1 MLCGSFWGGRFGDAV
16 CPAKTAAGS
25 SPWERGDWRQGTHCP
40 GSTRGELTA
49 GKVFLTVGLA
59 FQLRC
64 WSRADHSS
72 CSVGLA
78 FPFKDH
84 SKMSTVFVS
93 GPTGCIGAATVVHLL
108 ENGVDNV
115 VGFSRREDFSRIP
128 REYHD
133 RIRFC
138 AGDITNPEQVMA
150 AIVESAPTAIIHLA
164 AYQTPDC
171 QARPM
176 EGLDVNVLGTVNMFR
191 AARQLGDSLERFV
204 YASSAAVYGPR
215 SLYAG
220 DSVTAGSAYL
230 PPNLY
235 GYWKV
240 AGEGVAQ
247 AFHAETGVPT
257 VSLRLATTYG
267 PGRDLGLTS
276 APTTAIKAAV
286 LGQRYRLPYHGREH
300 FHFVEDVGAGFSLS
314 AIDPFD
320 GYDALNLR
328 GRTVETQVFL
338 EVLQKACRDAGIAG
352 FDIAVEDDATTMP
365 FVCDLDAQ

>member
-1 MLCGSFWGGRFGDAV
+1 M
-16 CPAKTAAGS
+16 AGHES
-25 SPWERGDWRQGTHCP
+25 W
-40 GSTRGELTA
+40 L
-49 GKVFLTVGLA
+49 VGLA
-59 FQLRC
+59 
-64 WSRADHSS
+64 H
-72 CSVGLA
+72 
-78 FPFKDH
+78 PFKDPLE
-84 SKMSTVFVS
+84 MSTVFVS

-108 ENGVDNV
+108 ENGVDDV

-128 REYHD
+128 RKYHD
-133 RIRFC
+133 RIRFT
-138 AGDITNPEQVMA
+138 AGDITNPEQVASAIA
-150 AIVESAPTAIIHLA
+150 AAAPVAIIHLA
-164 AYQTPDC
+164 AYQSPDC

-176 EGLDVNVLGTVNMFR
+176 EGLNVNVAGTVNMFR

-215 SLYAG
+215 SLYPG
-220 DSVTAGSAYL
+220 DSVTPDSAFL

-247 AFHAETGVPT
+247 AFHAETGVST

-286 LGQRYRLPYHGREH
+286 LEQTYRLPYHGREH

-314 AIDPFD
+314 AIEPFS
-320 GYDALNLR
+320 GYDSLNLR
-328 GRTVETQVFL
+328 GQTVETELFL
-338 EVLQKACRDAGIAG
+338 ETLKKVCLEAGISG
-352 FDIAVEDDATTMP
+352 FDIAVEDEATTMP
-365 FVCDLDAQ
+365 FVCDLDARNTVELFPRMPLTSLEEGLARSVSRFQAMASEGELPGV